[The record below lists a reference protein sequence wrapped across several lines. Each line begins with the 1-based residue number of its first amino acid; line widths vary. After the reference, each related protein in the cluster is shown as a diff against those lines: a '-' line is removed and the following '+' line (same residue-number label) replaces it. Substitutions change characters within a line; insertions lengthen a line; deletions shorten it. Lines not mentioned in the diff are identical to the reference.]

1 MPQRGRNVKCPP
13 QLSAM
18 RVMLPPKFRGVIRF
32 AGLRASLFRRA
43 AALFTA
49 YAAWRLHERGAAH
62 RKPAGAHRNNPEA
75 GTLSQGWNFGHSPE
89 PVGGRVEPVSKRF
102 SDQLIAV
109 LPRLRR
115 FAAGLTR
122 SASEADDLVQAA
134 CERALTREHQFQQG
148 TRFDSWMFRIVQTIW
163 IDQLRARDTRKEDGD
178 IAEER
183 LGTDEPVRRVEAR
196 LALSEVRRAV
206 SLLPPDQRMTLML
219 VTVEGLSYKQAADVA
234 GVPVGTIMSRLAR
247 ARIALQQLL
256 EAGAGERRSAKDAE
270 A

>member
-1 MPQRGRNVKCPP
+1 
-13 QLSAM
+13 LSF
-18 RVMLPPKFRGVIRF
+18 PWKFG
-32 AGLRASLFRRA
+32 AAPERA
-43 AALFTA
+43 AS
-49 YAAWRLHERGAAH
+49 G
-62 RKPAGAHRNNPEA
+62 
-75 GTLSQGWNFGHSPE
+75 
-89 PVGGRVEPVSKRF
+89 VEPVSKRF

-134 CERALTREHQFQQG
+134 CERALAREHQFQEG

-163 IDQLRARDTRKEDGD
+163 IDQLRARDIRKEDGD
-178 IAEER
+178 VAEDR
-183 LGTDEPVRRVEAR
+183 LGSDEPVRRVEAR

-206 SLLPPDQRMTLML
+206 TLLPPDQRLTLML
-219 VTVEGLSYKQAADVA
+219 VTVEGLSYKQAAEVT

-247 ARIALQQLL
+247 ARIALQQLM
-256 EAGAGERRSAKDAE
+256 EKGAVERRSARDAE

>member
-1 MPQRGRNVKCPP
+1 MRN
-13 QLSAM
+13 
-18 RVMLPPKFRGVIRF
+18 
-32 AGLRASLFRRA
+32 
-43 AALFTA
+43 
-49 YAAWRLHERGAAH
+49 
-62 RKPAGAHRNNPEA
+62 KPEDA
-75 GTLSQGWNFGHSPE
+75 TLSHRWNFGESSE
-89 PVGGRVEPVSKRF
+89 RVVSRVTPASARF

-134 CERALTREHQFQQG
+134 CERALAREHQFQEG

-163 IDQLRARDTRKEDGD
+163 IDQLRARDIRKEDGD

-183 LGTDEPVRRVEAR
+183 LGSDEPVRRVEAR
-196 LALSEVRRAV
+196 LALAEVRRAV
-206 SLLPPDQRMTLML
+206 SLLPPDQRSTLML
-219 VTVEGLSYKQAADVA
+219 VTVEGLSYKQAAEVA
-234 GVPVGTIMSRLAR
+234 GVPIGTIMSRLAR

-256 EAGAGERRSAKDAE
+256 DAGAGERRSASDAS